1 MPMMCVCVCVS
12 MMLECVECVC
22 LSLYLSLSV
31 SVCFSKAQCFC
42 IPTRCCCYG
51 TTEQTGKLNNTWIF
65 FTGDHGFH
73 LGTAQTART
82 AICTHADTHAHTHRH
97 THARTQTRAC
107 LAPNPRV
114 CAPAI
119 VTPPMHCAPLRL
131 LFLPQGQYGM
141 SFDKRQ
147 LYETGNT
154 RMCPLPCIVII

>member
-1 MPMMCVCVCVS
+1 MP
-12 MMLECVECVC
+12 
-22 LSLYLSLSV
+22 LSLSLF
-31 SVCFSKAQCFC
+31 VCICVFLKSAMFLHPHTLLLLRDNRANGEAQQHMDFLHWRSR
-42 IPTRCCCYG
+42 IPSRYSANRSHGDLYTRRH
-51 TTEQTGKLNNTWIF
+51 T
-65 FTGDHGFH
+65 
-73 LGTAQTART
+73 RT
-82 AICTHADTHAHTHRH
+82 QTHAHTHTQ